1 MSELVRFS
9 VSIEKSLYRL
19 MQKLLEKSGYANRS
33 EFIRDLVR
41 EHLVEEQWKSNE
53 EAIGTITLIFD
64 HHKRELSNRL
74 LDLQHDHHRNILAT
88 THVHLDHDMCVETVL
103 VKGRAQKV
111 QELANLLR
119 KEKGVLHASL
129 SIGSTGKQLA

>member
-74 LDLQHDHHRNILAT
+74 LDLQHDHHQNILAT

-129 SIGSTGKQLA
+129 SIGSTGKRLA